1 MFKKDKT
8 KNLGQNKDNLIN
20 GLSKEFA
27 NEIMEKAVKENMVRI
42 VLLNGKISYKIVER
56 GEHNY
61 CTRNASE

>member
-42 VLLNGKISYKIVER
+42 VLFNGKISYKIVER

-61 CTRNASE
+61 CTRKASE